1 MIRCNLTTKYYYL
14 ISLYI
19 PLIIL
24 DSPLFRFQ
32 GINRNIPNEGSM
44 TLVYRDSCVQ
54 ALERYVVVDSPNNI
68 SGSLTGVL
76 EVHQCNVGYFGYRI
90 NRYL

>member
-1 MIRCNLTTKYYYL
+1 ME
-14 ISLYI
+14 
-19 PLIIL
+19 
-24 DSPLFRFQ
+24 FRS
-32 GINRNIPNEGSM
+32 E

-68 SGSLTGVL
+68 SGSLTRVL
-76 EVHQCNVGYFGYRI
+76 GVHQCNVGYLGYRI